1 MYDDHNY
8 YYLIL
13 DLVSGGEML
22 DHLIENGAYSEA
34 DAARLMHEIA
44 SAMAFLHGVGV
55 VHADLKPENL
65 LLSTKNRL
73 DGSIKV
79 IDFGC
84 AVLEDVESPDSD
96 PAQDFVGVNRKAS
109 STGTTAYWPPE
120 RFHEGSFATPS
131 MDMWSVG
138 VILYIMLT
146 GCHPYDL
153 NGTSSDEEVSPSCF
167 PSRVL
172 DAFIRFSIEL
182 LTSLLSLRPN
192 TR

>member
-1 MYDDHNY
+1 
-8 YYLIL
+8 
-13 DLVSGGEML
+13 ML

-34 DAARLMHEIA
+34 DAARLMHEVA

-73 DGSIKV
+73 DGTIKL

-96 PAQDFVGVNRKAS
+96 PSHDFGVAHRKAS

-120 RFHEGSFATPS
+120 RFQEGSYATPA

-153 NGTSSDEEVSPSCF
+153 KGVSTDEEVSAIRTEVFIVSLSLTFPMLLDGKANSGMRRSSLRSQSC
-167 PSRVL
+167 R
-172 DAFIRFSIEL
+172 AFI
-182 LTSLLSLRPN
+182 
-192 TR
+192 